1 MQNVIVFP
9 RAGDGIASTLCISLI
24 NFISLQT
31 LTHRQSDSTT
41 AASPE
46 PCTHSLFNN
55 KVRYIAYFII
65 ILFLYHCA
73 RFAPVLPLQKKWQ
86 APDVF
91 VIFFWSGR
99 RDSDPRLPPWQGGI
113 LPLNHSRILC
123 CLINTRL
130 SFRRFSKCFLR
141 RCPDAFTYRR
151 KRFSPSNDNS

>member
-1 MQNVIVFP
+1 MHCVSIWKTSYRYILYLIVNP
-9 RAGDGIASTLCISLI
+9 
-24 NFISLQT
+24 
-31 LTHRQSDSTT
+31 T
-41 AASPE
+41 AQRLASPE
-46 PCTHSLFNN
+46 PCTHTLFNN
-55 KVRYIAYFII
+55 KVRYITYFII
-65 ILFLYHCA
+65 IYLYIIVQGSIPNP
-73 RFAPVLPLQKKWQ
+73 APKKMTSTWC
-86 APDVF
+86 VCH
-91 VIFFWSGR
+91 FFWSGR